1 MPGNGE
7 LALVA
12 YGNQNKV
19 FNGNPQMTYFYK
31 VFQRYT
37 HFSQESFTIPL
48 DGPNELMLD
57 APIRLRAKIP
67 RHADLLTELT
77 FVFRV
82 PEIYSKIWGSAEDIS
97 NGTARIPAFRWI
109 HMLGPLL
116 IDSVGIYVGGSK
128 IQEFPG
134 EWIVARATADYPTD
148 RYLKWRTLVGD
159 VPELHSPE
167 WGVYGHSQSYP
178 FARGEYPNTVADASG
193 AAFPS
198 APSIPA
204 RTIRV
209 PLPLW
214 FSEEIGRALPLVA
227 LQYHD
232 VEVQLQLRTLREIY
246 RIMDLSEAQQ
256 EPSRLG
262 VTLDLDPTVPT
273 SYDPENPTAYDNLTL
288 QNNYIAQVDVSGY
301 PRFFYTDAG
310 QPIPAQDGFALN
322 ASLEGN
328 FVFLTEKE
336 QVMFAERELQALV
349 HQVQT
354 FRFPSVATRTKLDL
368 DVHGLT
374 HRLLFY
380 GRRSDAI
387 AGRNDY
393 INLSNWKSLGQA
405 PYWPNAPGSVV
416 PNSGRLVPY
425 YAERAVLAAARL
437 LIAGNELYEEKPAE
451 YYELH
456 AGYYNGA
463 GQGTAGLAPGSGVRP
478 EDVMGPIYQF
488 PFTLNASDHFQPSG
502 ALNMSRLREIQLEVA
517 PTPLDPAGPY
527 TYDFTV
533 FAETLNLIKYQN
545 GMAGLAYAI

>member
-12 YGNQNKV
+12 YGNQNKI
-19 FNGNPQMTYFYK
+19 FNGNPQMTFFYK
-31 VFQRYT
+31 VYQRAT

-67 RHADLLTELT
+67 RHADLLTELS

-82 PEIYSKIWGSAEDIS
+82 PEIYSKIWGQDPS
-97 NGTARIPAFRWI
+97 GARVPAFRWI
-109 HMLGPLL
+109 HALGPLL
-116 IDSVGIYVGGSK
+116 IDSVAIYVGGSK

-148 RYLKWRTLVGD
+148 QYLKWRALVGD
-159 VPELHSPE
+159 VPELHTPE
-167 WGVYGHSQSYP
+167 WGVYGHSPSYP
-178 FARGEYPNTVADASG
+178 FARGEYPHTVADAAG
-193 AAFPS
+193 GPS

-214 FSEEIGRALPLVA
+214 FSEEIGKALPLVA

-232 VEVQLQLRTLREIY
+232 VEIQLQLRTLREIY
-246 RIMDLSEAQQ
+246 RIMDLSEAQR

-262 VTLDLDPTVPT
+262 VTLDLDPAVPT
-273 SYDPENPTAYDNLTL
+273 SYDPVNPSAYDNLTL
-288 QNNYIAQVDVSGY
+288 QNNYMAQVDASGY
-301 PRFFYTDAG
+301 PRFFYTDAR
-310 QPIPAQDGFALN
+310 QPIPVQDGFILN

-328 FVFLTEKE
+328 FVFLTERE
-336 QVMFAERELQALV
+336 QIMFAERELQALV

-354 FRFPSVATRTKLDL
+354 FRFPSVATRTRLDL
-368 DVHGLT
+368 DIHGLAQ
-374 HRLLFY
+374 RLLFY

-387 AGRNDY
+387 TARNDF
-393 INLSNWKSLGQA
+393 INCSNWKNLDQA
-405 PYWPNAPGSVV
+405 PYWPNTAGSTA

-425 YAERAVLAAARL
+425 YAGRDVISAVRL
-437 LIAGNELYEEKPAE
+437 LIAGNELIEEKPAE
-451 YYELH
+451 FYELH
-456 AGYYNGA
+456 TGYYNGA

-478 EDVMGPIYQF
+478 ADVMGPIYQMSF
-488 PFTLNASDHFQPSG
+488 ALNASDHAQPSG
-502 ALNMSRLREIQLEVA
+502 ALNMSRLREIQLEIA
-517 PTPLDPAGPY
+517 PTPLDPVGPY
-527 TYDFTV
+527 TYDMTV

-545 GMAGLAYAI
+545 GMAGLAFAI